1 MPPRST
7 PNLPR
12 KKQTRPFPQHCLL
25 TRTKSLFPQTQF
37 ISHININL
45 SPSLPDSSPASSSP
59 RQHSESPKPSSQRA
73 AKYGK
78 ARADTSQSL
87 EAPPSALSEEISASA
102 TSMSTAAAPSFS
114 SSQRDASVLVT
125 KIPEEPQPHPA
136 TQGATN
142 FDMVCHVHV
151 APRLAF
157 HTSLKHVP
165 HVISSIFLVVRRSLS
180 QPLMT

>member
-1 MPPRST
+1 
-7 PNLPR
+7 
-12 KKQTRPFPQHCLL
+12 
-25 TRTKSLFPQTQF
+25 
-37 ISHININL
+37 
-45 SPSLPDSSPASSSP
+45 
-59 RQHSESPKPSSQRA
+59 
-73 AKYGK
+73 
-78 ARADTSQSL
+78 
-87 EAPPSALSEEISASA
+87 
-102 TSMSTAAAPSFS
+102 MSTAAAPSFS